1 MSMSSR
7 ACATRERAA
16 STVKSEGSAPAS
28 LRTARAEYFQ
38 AACHAARERIPHTA
52 SCAWAKG
59 DVEDGENPQTTVK
72 VPMEDVLP
80 PPRLLSRSLSAVRF
94 YGKPSPL
101 FTKSR
106 HFAKCISRKEEKEVV
121 IYSVHRRTCTRIRG
135 WTTTTVGRGHRLTR
149 MLANIFLT
157 L

>member
-72 VPMEDVLP
+72 VPVEDVLP
-80 PPRLLSRSLSAVRF
+80 PPRLLSGSLSAVRF
-94 YGKPSPL
+94 YGKPTAAPL
-101 FTKSR
+101 FRKSQSFR
-106 HFAKCISRKEEKEVV
+106 GKE
-121 IYSVHRRTCTRIRG
+121 RG
-135 WTTTTVGRGHRLTR
+135 
-149 MLANIFLT
+149 
-157 L
+157 